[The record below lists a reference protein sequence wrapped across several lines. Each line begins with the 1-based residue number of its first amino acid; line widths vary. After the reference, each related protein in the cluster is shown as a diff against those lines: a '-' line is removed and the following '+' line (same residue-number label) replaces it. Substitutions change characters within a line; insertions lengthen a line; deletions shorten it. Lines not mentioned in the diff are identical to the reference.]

1 MIDATYLGPNELTV
15 ANGSSLHDEILNRQV
30 EWMAKELD
38 FIILSSI
45 LVEMGGWVKITLAPM
60 GYEKS
65 ESIDRWLVNE
75 CQGKH
80 MFEGLVFVFEK
91 KEDAAMFALMFV

>member
-1 MIDATYLGPNELTV
+1 MAVKNRKDHRSKLEEMIIE
-15 ANGSSLHDEILNRQV
+15 HQ
-30 EWMAKELD
+30 AKQIAKDLD
-38 FIILSSI
+38 FILLSSI
-45 LVEMGGWVKITLAPM
+45 LVETDGWVKITLSPM
-60 GYEKS
+60 GHEKS
-65 ESIDRWLVNE
+65 ESIDRWLVND

>member
-1 MIDATYLGPNELTV
+1 MAV
-15 ANGSSLHDEILNRQV
+15 KNRKDYRSKLEEMVIEHQ
-30 EWMAKELD
+30 AKQIAKDLD

-45 LVEMGGWVKITLAPM
+45 LVETDGWVKITLSPM
-60 GYEKS
+60 GHEKS
-65 ESIDRWLVNE
+65 ESIDRWLVND

-91 KEDAAMFALMFV
+91 KEDAAMFALTYV